1 MITLRK
7 TILASTLLLVTS
19 CANVLGIED
28 TEVAASC
35 TAGDYAYDGGNG
47 PGEGPRNEGANE
59 DFSCIGNL
67 EDELAASETVEIT
80 LNIAV
85 LVTNEALAGVTVKA
99 CPSRSDFG
107 CETPQDEVT
116 TGADG
121 VAKLTVNTRTNRGL
135 TGYQGYLQITGP
147 DNPDDPWL
155 DYLQYFS
162 RPVIKD
168 RAFPLSMLSK
178 GHFKTVF
185 LDTVGAE
192 ARDDRG
198 WLAVE
203 SVDCQDKTA
212 PNIRLAIPNQCDY
225 LDGASREFYF
235 FGGGPSGDVS
245 TTQPGEI
252 ALGGFLNIKPGNALE
267 VRAYWRPE
275 AQNLLSVV
283 DRLII
288 RPNTLTTLRFE
299 PNQ

>member
-7 TILASTLLLVTS
+7 SILASALLLVTA

-35 TAGDYAYDGGNG
+35 KPGDFAYDGGNG
-47 PGEGPRNEGANE
+47 QGEGTHNAGPNE
-59 DFSCIGNL
+59 DFSCVGNL
-67 EDELAASETVEIT
+67 ESELATSETVQIT
-80 LNIAV
+80 LNVGV
-85 LVTNEALAGVTVKA
+85 LVTNKPLGGVTVKA
-99 CPSRSDFG
+99 CPSRTDFG
-107 CETPQDEVT
+107 CATPQDEVT
-116 TGADG
+116 TGDDG
-121 VAKLTVNTRTNRGL
+121 VATLTVNTRTNRGL

-147 DNPDDPWL
+147 DNGDDPWL

-162 RPVIKD
+162 RPVVGD
-168 RAFPLSMLSK
+168 RTFPLSMLTRSDFK
-178 GHFKTVF
+178 GVF

-192 ARDDRG
+192 QRDDRG

-203 SVDCQDKTA
+203 SVDCKDKGA
-212 PNIRLAIPNQCDY
+212 PNIRLSVPNQCDY

-267 VRAYWRPE
+267 VRAYWHPE
-275 AQNLLSVV
+275 AQNLLTVV